1 MLAALL
7 TLLNACADGGQAIT
21 DLQPVATVSG
31 PQSSSNQ
38 LDNSLLPALPEG
50 RSAAGLTETSVNGDN
65 TFSRSSSATPVSPV
79 LQLASSTGELSWG
92 IWELPAVDELR
103 YLDIEM
109 FVPEQSGSV
118 YIALADYSKGTW
130 DIQGPVFAGRVVE
143 LDPARHTSPGSA
155 MYAAVLAH
163 DGADATVQ
171 KLSLVAHHANAAPS
185 AALVADVTSGTA
197 PLTVEFDA
205 SGSSDPDGNIV
216 RYLWDWDGNGGF
228 DEQSISPV
236 VTHIYTSGGSFSASV
251 VVEDSDGERSTS
263 TPVEISV
270 NSAPLAVL
278 TITTDEVQKGADVLL
293 NGSLSSD
300 VDGSIVKY
308 EWDTDGNGSF
318 ESDSGAFSQI
328 TFAALTAGPFVIQLR
343 VTDNNGA
350 TAIDSAVLNV
360 RGWNTTTPEVSANFT
375 GIFTSLAVVNGRPA
389 ISYHDQGNRDL
400 RYVQALDAEGSVWGT
415 PLTVDGAG
423 FTGFYTSLAVVNGK
437 PAIGYR
443 DDTNDE
449 LRYVRATDT
458 DGSAWGTPITLDNNV
473 DSIVSALSLAVV
485 NGNPAISY
493 QDLTN
498 LDLRFVRATNAN
510 GSAWNAP
517 ITLDSVGDTGRDCS
531 LAVVNGNPA
540 VSYFDTTNTS
550 LRFVRATDA
559 SGTAWGTPLTLDSSG
574 ITGTYTSLAV
584 VNGNPAIS
592 YRDGSNGYLRYIRAE
607 DPDGGAWHTPLT
619 LDDAGGTG
627 LYTSLAIINGKPAI
641 SYHDLSNTNLRYIQ
655 AADAEGTIWD
665 MPLTIDFV
673 DNVGQYTSLVEVN
686 GRPAISYHSNTEGD
700 LRYAWGF

>member
-1 MLAALL
+1 
-7 TLLNACADGGQAIT
+7 
-21 DLQPVATVSG
+21 
-31 PQSSSNQ
+31 
-38 LDNSLLPALPEG
+38 
-50 RSAAGLTETSVNGDN
+50 
-65 TFSRSSSATPVSPV
+65 
-79 LQLASSTGELSWG
+79 
-92 IWELPAVDELR
+92 
-103 YLDIEM
+103 
-109 FVPEQSGSV
+109 
-118 YIALADYSKGTW
+118 
-130 DIQGPVFAGRVVE
+130 
-143 LDPARHTSPGSA
+143 

-251 VVEDSDGERSTS
+251 VVEDSDGERSSS

-270 NSAPLAVL
+270 NNPPLAKL
-278 TITTDEVQKGADVLL
+278 TITTDEVQKGADVHL

-300 VDGSIVKY
+300 GDGSIVKY

-318 ESDSGAFSQI
+318 ETDSGAFSQI

-343 VTDNNGA
+343 VTDNSGA
-350 TAIDSAVLNV
+350 TAIGSAVLNV
-360 RGWNTTTPEVSANFT
+360 RGWNTTTPEAGPNFT
-375 GIFTSLAVVNGRPA
+375 GVFNSLAVVNGKPA
-389 ISYHDQGNRDL
+389 ICYHDQGNRDL
-400 RYVQALDAEGSVWGT
+400 RYVQALDSEGSVWGT
-415 PLTVDGAG
+415 PLTVDGEG
-423 FTGFYTSLAVVNGK
+423 ITGLHTSLAVVNGK

-443 DDTNDE
+443 DSDNDE

-458 DGSAWGTPITLDNNV
+458 DGSAWGTPITV
-473 DSIVSALSLAVV
+473 DSNADNISTPLSLAVV

-493 QDLTN
+493 QDPTD

-517 ITLDSVGDTGRDCS
+517 LTLDSVGDTGKDCS

-540 VSYFDTTNTS
+540 VSYFDTTNTA
-550 LRFVRATDA
+550 LRYVRATDA
-559 SGTAWGTPLTLDSSG
+559 SGTAWGMPVTLDSTG
-574 ITGTYTSLAV
+574 ITGTDTSLAV

-592 YRDGSNGYLRYIRAE
+592 YRDGSNGFLRFIRAE
-607 DPDGGAWHTPLT
+607 DPDGSAWNTPLT

-627 LYTSLAIINGKPAI
+627 LYTSLAIINGKPAV
-641 SYHDLSNTNLRYIQ
+641 SYQDLNNADLRYIQ
-655 AADAEGTIWD
+655 AADADGTIWEA
-665 MPLTIDFV
+665 PLTIDFLN
-673 DNVGQYTSLVEVN
+673 NVGSFTSLAEVN
-686 GRPAISYHSNTEGD
+686 GRPAISYHKNTDGD